1 MTTESAQPP
10 RDSVIAAIARRQ
22 YGVVARRQLAAVGVG
37 NAGIA
42 ARIGSGRLHRLHRGV
57 YAVGHLSLRPEA
69 YWIAAVLAAGP
80 GAVLSHASAAALWA
94 LRPSASALVD
104 VTVPARS
111 GRRRRPKIR
120 IHRTGRLAPDEVT
133 RHLGIPVTTVAR
145 TLLDLMD
152 TFSKQQTKR
161 APDEAEHLGLL
172 DLTSLRAVVHAN
184 PGRRGTALLT
194 LAGAAPERTRSPLED
209 RLLELIERHGL
220 PRPQVNERVTGHEA
234 DFVWTEQKLI
244 VETDGRGAHLTRAAF
259 ENDRL
264 RDRANLRAGYSTI
277 RLTDKALDDEATV
290 VADLRARLRSSG
302 G

>member
-1 MTTESAQPP
+1 MTTKGAQPP
-10 RDSVIAAIARRQ
+10 LDSVIAAIARRQ
-22 YGVVARRQLAAVGVG
+22 YGVVARRQLAAIGIG
-37 NAGIA
+37 TEGIA

-57 YAVGHLSLRPEA
+57 YAVGHVSLRAEA

-104 VTVPARS
+104 VTVPTRS
-111 GRRRRPKIR
+111 GRRRRPKLR

-133 RHLGIPVTTVAR
+133 RHSGIPVTSVAR

-152 TFSKQQTKR
+152 ILSKQQTKR
-161 APDEAEHLGLL
+161 ALDEAEHLGLL
-172 DLTSLRAVVHAN
+172 DLTSVRAVVRAN
-184 PGRRGTALLT
+184 PGRRGTCLLT

-209 RLLELIERHGL
+209 RFLELIERHAL
-220 PRPQVNERVTGHEA
+220 PRPQVNEGVTGHEA
-234 DFVWTEQKLI
+234 DFVWIEQKLI

-264 RDRANLRAGYSTI
+264 RDRANLRAGFITI
-277 RLTDKALDDEATV
+277 RLTDKALDDEAAV

>member
-1 MTTESAQPP
+1 L
-10 RDSVIAAIARRQ
+10 AAI
-22 YGVVARRQLAAVGVG
+22 GVG
-37 NAGIA
+37 TEGIA
-42 ARIGSGRLHRLHRGV
+42 ARIGRGRLHRLHRGV
-57 YAVGHLSLRPEA
+57 YAVGHLSLRAEA

-104 VTVPARS
+104 VTVPSRS
-111 GRRRRPKIR
+111 DRRRRPKLR
-120 IHRTGRLAPDEVT
+120 MHRTGRLAPDEVT
-133 RHLGIPVTTVAR
+133 RHSRIPVTTVAR
-145 TLLDLMD
+145 T
-152 TFSKQQTKR
+152 
-161 APDEAEHLGLL
+161 LL

-184 PGRRGTALLT
+184 PGRRGTSLLT

-209 RLLELIERHGL
+209 RFLELIERHHL
-220 PRPQVNERVTGHEA
+220 PRPQVNEGVTGPEA

-264 RDRANLRAGYSTI
+264 RDRANLRAGYITI
-277 RLTDKALDDEATV
+277 RLTDKALDDEAAV